1 MATPEQARQMAGLS
15 DGVIVGSAII
25 KILEKY
31 GTQAPPYIGE
41 YVKSMK
47 EAIS

>member
-1 MATPEQARQMAGLS
+1 MGEIS
-15 DGVIVGSAII
+15 VGVIVGSAII

-31 GTQAPPYIGE
+31 GKDAPKYVGE

-47 EAIS
+47 DAMR